1 MFDRSDELPV
11 ALFGKMS
18 VGEPNTA
25 IELYKGRLKIGRT
38 NDHFLEEIGSVQL
51 SWFPSPRLRFSI
63 QSQSSLDVDFSIFD
77 DKFSVELLEANML
90 LEAFGTS
97 LDGHSF
103 TGTITGIAESY
114 TGKEIQHVTF
124 YVPNFADFIG
134 EPIRDSGTRNAR
146 APRTSFAF
154 KNWQI
159 VIEGLPHAKT
169 IYEVLNRQGGYAVTH
184 IGRMW
189 KKSEEPITVEEVKQ
203 MRGKLN
209 RYLSFCQGTFCGPL
223 LFTGYDNSETVVW
236 TNWNIPRI
244 QTWRGQGTW
253 FPVHSTGQTKQ
264 VLSEYLSITQDSRWN
279 EALHNAIHWFV
290 EAQNASIVDMGIVHA
305 QIGIE
310 LLAWAKFVEIDQA
323 VSRDGFNKLTAT
335 DRIQLLLSWAGIPI
349 DIPEELENLTDVVR
363 ARQKIKGASK
373 WETGPAAIIELR
385 NSIAHPNLRDRA
397 ADVTGRARYE
407 VQQLSIWYL
416 ELLILKFLNY
426 QGEYNNRWKHK
437 WVGEMEPLPWA
448 VNM

>member
-1 MFDRSDELPV
+1 MFDRFDELPV

-25 IELYKGRLKIGRT
+25 IGLYEGRLKIGRA

-51 SWFPSPRLRFSI
+51 SWFPSPGLRFSI

-97 LDGHSF
+97 LDGRSF

-114 TGKEIQHVTF
+114 TGKEIQYVTF

-146 APRTSFAF
+146 AARMSFAF
-154 KNWQI
+154 ENWQI

-169 IYEVLNRQGGYAVTH
+169 IYEVLKKQGGYAVTH

-209 RYLSFCQGTFCGPL
+209 KYLSFCRGAFCGPL
-223 LFTGYDNSETVVW
+223 LLTGHDSSETVVW

-244 QTWRGQGTW
+244 QAWKSQGGW
-253 FPVHSTGQTKQ
+253 FPVQSTGQTKQ
-264 VLSEYLSITQDSRWN
+264 VLSSYLSISRDDRWS
-279 EALHNAIHWFV
+279 EALRLAIHWLV
-290 EAQNASIVDMGIVHA
+290 EAQNSSTVDIGVVNA

-335 DRIQLLLSWAGIPI
+335 DRIQLLLSWAGIPTN
-349 DIPEELENLTDVVR
+349 IPEELEHLTSVVE
-363 ARQKIKGASK
+363 ARRTAKGASK
-373 WETGPAAIIELR
+373 WETGPTAII
-385 NSIAHPNLRDRA
+385 
-397 ADVTGRARYE
+397 
-407 VQQLSIWYL
+407 
-416 ELLILKFLNY
+416 
-426 QGEYNNRWKHK
+426 
-437 WVGEMEPLPWA
+437 
-448 VNM
+448 